1 MVINLELKDNYK
13 KNVKRIGEDM
23 KKLELKVNKDGIC
36 KEFNIDGIPFGK
48 NIAKLEIIIEPSSKA
63 KLIMTY
69 SGELDI
75 KTDDVEII
83 KNQIKK

>member
-1 MVINLELKDNYK
+1 
-13 KNVKRIGEDM
+13 M

-36 KEFNIDGIPFGK
+36 KEFKIDGIPFGK
-48 NIAKLEIIIEPSSKA
+48 NISKLEIIIEPSSKA

-69 SGELDI
+69 LGEIDI

-83 KNQIKK
+83 KKLINKGNN